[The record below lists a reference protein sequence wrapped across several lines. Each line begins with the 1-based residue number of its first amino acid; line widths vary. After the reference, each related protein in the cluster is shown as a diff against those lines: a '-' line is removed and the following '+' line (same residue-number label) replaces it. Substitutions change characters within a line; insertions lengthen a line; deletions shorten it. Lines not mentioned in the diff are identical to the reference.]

1 MVARLWVLSKL
12 FPKLAG
18 LIISSGPVIRA
29 SRAFLAALRK
39 GYEDVPD
46 EKLKAHLVK
55 FELRIEKLEAG
66 LAGVD
71 KTLKRL
77 AGAIYLVAGVAIAA
91 LLLAIVKLA

>member
-1 MVARLWVLSKL
+1 VAARLWVLSNP

-18 LIISSGPVIRA
+18 LIISSGPAIRA

-66 LAGVD
+66 LAGAD

-77 AGAIYLVAGVAIAA
+77 GGATSLVGGGAMAA
-91 LLLAIVKLA
+91 LLLAIVKLD